1 MVKKDMGENV
11 EKKLKEIVENKK
23 EEQKEKVIF

>member
-23 EEQKEKVIF
+23 EE